1 MFSLV
6 VAWSWV
12 LKRTGCVVVIARY
25 ACHRYQLLLEFKLP
39 LWDFSRVHVSDISK
53 V

>member
-1 MFSLV
+1 MFSRV

-25 ACHRYQLLLEFKLP
+25 ACHRVIGIQTSAMGFLTC
-39 LWDFSRVHVSDISK
+39 SR
-53 V
+53 